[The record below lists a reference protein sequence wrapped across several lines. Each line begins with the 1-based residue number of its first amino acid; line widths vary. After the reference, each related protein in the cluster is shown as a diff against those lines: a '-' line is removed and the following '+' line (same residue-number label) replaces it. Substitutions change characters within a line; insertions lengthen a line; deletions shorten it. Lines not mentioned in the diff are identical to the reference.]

1 MSDLFNPDFL
11 DFIQAL
17 NNNGVEYIVVG
28 GFAVILHGYNRTTG
42 DIDIWVNR
50 TSDNYKRLMKAF
62 NEFGLPSFDL
72 TQDKFL
78 DVEKND
84 VFTFGR
90 PPVCIE
96 ILTELKGVKFEEAYK
111 KVQLFKEEEVIIKFI
126 HLDDLLQS
134 KRAAGRYRDLD
145 DIEKLTNQY

>member
-17 NNNGVEYIVVG
+17 NRNGVEYIIVG
-28 GFAVILHGYNRTTG
+28 GYAVILHGYNRTTG
-42 DIDIWVNR
+42 DMDVWVNR
-50 TSDNYKRLMKAF
+50 TSDNYKKLMRAF

-72 TQDKFL
+72 TEKKFL

-96 ILTELKGVKFEEAYK
+96 ILTKLKGVEFKEAYQR
-111 KVQLFKEEEVIIKFI
+111 VQLFAEEGITIKFI

-134 KRAAGRYRDLD
+134 KRSAGRYRDLD
-145 DIEKLTNQY
+145 DIEKLTNQ